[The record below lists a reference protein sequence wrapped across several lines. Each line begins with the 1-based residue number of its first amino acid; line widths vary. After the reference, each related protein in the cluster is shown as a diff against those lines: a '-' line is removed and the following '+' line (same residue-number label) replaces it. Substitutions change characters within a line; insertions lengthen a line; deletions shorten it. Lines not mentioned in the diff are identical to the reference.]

1 MKFQKTWLDYERLH
15 IRQFRLDSCIERE
28 FRYNTLWQ
36 QSLDTYTWN
45 FGYMRVINV
54 RLSRQ
59 IVRQSPKE
67 GHPMLLLLAAQS
79 ESSWQ
84 SHYKWKRDPGEVAT
98 HAIDA
103 QISQICW
110 DHLIPTDRWSSYLF
124 HHSGR
129 MCTPREYGLFTTSTW
144 KATCLG
150 PCQKNLTYIVDK
162 TDISRILLQHA
173 TAEFPQKS
181 GFVLLRS

>member
-1 MKFQKTWLDYERLH
+1 MEEENDATTCFFLGLCGETVKQAAGPSCLGHILRLAPFNIGLLQCLARVWHEVPENLVRLWEVTHSSIPTWLVHWAWIPLQYPMTTESRHIYMKFWIHACDK
-15 IRQFRLDSCIERE
+15 
-28 FRYNTLWQ
+28 
-36 QSLDTYTWN
+36 
-45 FGYMRVINV
+45 V

-129 MCTPREYGLFTTSTW
+129 MCTPREYG
-144 KATCLG
+144 
-150 PCQKNLTYIVDK
+150 
-162 TDISRILLQHA
+162 
-173 TAEFPQKS
+173 
-181 GFVLLRS
+181 